1 MTKLRKIGWLGYI
14 AYMKE
19 KRNLN
24 KLLVA
29 RPGGEKALE
38 R

>member
-1 MTKLRKIGWLGYI
+1 MVGYI

-24 KLLVA
+24 KILVVS
-29 RPGGEKALE
+29 PGGEKSARE
-38 R
+38 IET